1 MGIAKAK
8 IKIPLKKDPDSTEV
22 IGMKKQV
29 ILSILVILFPM
40 ILPIAFAEDS
50 SGKDYFEKDSDEKQF
65 SAKVKVI
72 REISEDTE
80 VFFDNPQAK
89 GAYTLQ
95 QNSNFGSN
103 LTKLQ
108 KSMKSRGPRVTI
120 SADDNNYITSVEID
134 ESSYDDQR
142 QPASQNN
149 EDSNEPKNVDKEIDK
164 LMKDLFK

>member
-1 MGIAKAK
+1 
-8 IKIPLKKDPDSTEV
+8 
-22 IGMKKQV
+22 MKKLNETLKTNYSTRSA
-29 ILSILVILFPM
+29 IF
-40 ILPIAFAEDS
+40 IAFFLVLFHLPVNAENSGS
-50 SGKDYFEKDSDEKQF
+50 SQFFEKDSDEKQF

-149 EDSNEPKNVDKEIDK
+149 EDSNDPKNVDKEIDK